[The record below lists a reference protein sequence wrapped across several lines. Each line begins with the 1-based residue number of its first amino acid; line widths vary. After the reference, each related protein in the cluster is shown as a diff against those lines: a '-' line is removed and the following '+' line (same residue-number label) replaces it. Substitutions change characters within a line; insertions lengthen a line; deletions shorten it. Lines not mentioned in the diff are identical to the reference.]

1 MIYSSFL
8 KQRRSESMINTH
20 SQALIAKH
28 AQLDAEI
35 LSESHRPRP
44 DETLL
49 HALKKQKL
57 RLKEAIVRL
66 T

>member
-1 MIYSSFL
+1 
-8 KQRRSESMINTH
+8 MINTH

-35 LSESHRPRP
+35 LSETNRPRP

-57 RLKEAIVRL
+57 RLKEAIARL